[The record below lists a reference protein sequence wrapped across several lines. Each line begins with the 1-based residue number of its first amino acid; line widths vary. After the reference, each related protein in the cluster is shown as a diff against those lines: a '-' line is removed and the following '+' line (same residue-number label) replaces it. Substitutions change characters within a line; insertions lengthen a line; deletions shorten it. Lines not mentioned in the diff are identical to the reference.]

1 MVDKN
6 EFFREVTLR
15 LCSHLNIEEGLQAC
29 IDYLSQHIPADILY
43 LEKNEPE
50 LGAMRIIARA
60 DASSCKLMDLL
71 IPYSEQAQAA
81 MNAWAE
87 EYRAGKMPPVFVINN
102 PQEEPVTRHLL
113 ESLGEPSSSVMSL
126 LSHPS
131 ILRESSWC
139 RSSAPAP

>member
-29 IDYLSQHIPADILY
+29 IEYLSQHIPADTLY

-71 IPYSEQAQAA
+71 IPYNEQAQGQTTRRLVGTRPAGGRRPLSPGPRAYAA
-81 MNAWAE
+81 D
-87 EYRAGKMPPVFVINN
+87 RGQDPKPPAGPGPARRL
-102 PQEEPVTRHLL
+102 PEPDL
-113 ESLGEPSSSVMSL
+113 ERQL
-126 LSHPS
+126 
-131 ILRESSWC
+131 
-139 RSSAPAP
+139 